1 MTETLRLVAL
11 VAGIALLSLAC
22 SATPEPAA
30 ETRECVVVPPG
41 EPVACTRE
49 YAPVCGCD
57 GKTYANACEARAN
70 GVPWSTPGACGGAG
84 LD

>member
-1 MTETLRLVAL
+1 MTETLRLLAL
-11 VAGIALLSLAC
+11 VAGVALFTAAC

-30 ETRECVVVPPG
+30 ETRDCVVVPPDK
-41 EPVACTRE
+41 PIACTRE

>member
-1 MTETLRLVAL
+1 MTETLRLLAL
-11 VAGIALLSLAC
+11 AAAIALSSMAC
-22 SATPEPAA
+22 SATPKPAA
-30 ETRECVVVPPG
+30 ETRDCVVVPPG
-41 EPVACTRE
+41 EPIPCTRE

-57 GKTYANACEARAN
+57 GKTYANACEARAS